1 MDSEL
6 SFQWPGAARLTRDVG
21 SALPV
26 DAIDHTLDEQL
37 HVVERE
43 IRRLEGDRSAARRR
57 IEELEAANARAQSL
71 IKAQRRRLLVL
82 ERQLEDAQVVP
93 AADSPSRT
101 PWLDR
106 LLGGSGGALVRT

>member
-1 MDSEL
+1 VDSEL
-6 SFQWPGAARLTRDVG
+6 SFQWPGAARLKRGVGAPLPDDV
-21 SALPV
+21 
-26 DAIDHTLDEQL
+26 IDHALDEQL

-43 IRRLEGDRSAARRR
+43 IRRLEADLGAARRR
-57 IEELEAANARAQSL
+57 IEELEVANERAQSL

-93 AADSPSRT
+93 AADSHSRT

-106 LLGGSGGALVRT
+106 LLGGSSPARTLA